1 MLPKNFIY
9 VIFGLFGLSHYSVFS
24 MNIYPQSICDSFFHL
39 HNGYMYAVT
48 LGGLEMI
55 YMFF

>member
-1 MLPKNFIY
+1 
-9 VIFGLFGLSHYSVFS
+9 VFS